1 MRTYWIV
8 WAISLAYGLIAQTTT
23 LIDPTTDGGFEGSHG
38 WTLVNSPTYPNRWCV
53 GSAAPPSQGNSC
65 LYISD
70 MTTCNRYQ
78 YSGLS
83 GGPTYVYA
91 HKQITV
97 PAGQSYLTISL
108 KAKLKGE
115 GNNDC
120 AILYLVPATV
130 SITPDAPLDDAY
142 RLFILYNSD
151 NQVFRKEGYRVND
164 GNFTAVS
171 HITCADAG
179 VYRLVIAWRSDYGIQ
194 NQPPASIDD
203 VSVVSSDTPS
213 DPPLGGGVI
222 DVPALPYTHP
232 TTSTPT
238 TCGSGNDL
246 FGFNVKNRCSISGG
260 AFDRGE
266 DRVWTFI
273 PTRGGCVRVQFTG
286 DTVNGTGWEEMNLLI
301 YEDNP
306 LSCGRCLRRS
316 ANRKV
321 HTHIFPV
328 QAGRKYYVVLESNWG
343 ENNTGCDDFLG
354 LTISAPDSA
363 LCALASLPLS
373 AQGVREFTVYPNP
386 ASEVV
391 RVQAT
396 GLEPGRPVSLR
407 VRDMLGRSLIEE
419 QTFPSHEGK
428 IDHTLGVSQLP
439 TGFYLVEVRQG
450 SSYASQR
457 LRIAP

>member
-1 MRTYWIV
+1 MRTYWIIV
-8 WAISLAYGLIAQTTT
+8 ALSLAYGLVAQTTT

-38 WTLVNSPTYPNRWCV
+38 WTLVNSSTYPNRWCV
-53 GSAAPPSQGNSC
+53 GNAAPPSQGNSC

-70 MTTCNRYQ
+70 TTTCNRYQ

-91 HKQITV
+91 YKQITV

-108 KAKLKGE
+108 KAKLYGE
-115 GNNDC
+115 GAFDC

-130 SITPDAPLDDAY
+130 SITPDVPLDDAY
-142 RLFILYNSD
+142 RLFILYND
-151 NQVFRKEGYRVND
+151 GNHIAEGYHVSNTT
-164 GNFTAVS
+164 FTAVS

-194 NQPPASIDD
+194 GQPPASIDE
-203 VSVVSSDTPS
+203 VSVVSSATPS

-222 DVPALPYTHP
+222 DISTLPYTHP
-232 TTSTPT
+232 TTPTPT

-266 DRVWTFI
+266 DRVWTFV
-273 PTRGGCVRVQFTG
+273 PTTSGCVRVQFTG
-286 DTVNGTGWEEMNLLI
+286 DTLNGTGWTEMKLLI

-306 LSCGRCLRRS
+306 LSCGRCIRS
-316 ANRKV
+316 SVTQKV

-328 QAGRKYYVVLESNWG
+328 QAGRKYYVVLESDWG
-343 ENNTGCDDFLG
+343 DGSYCDEFLG
-354 LTISAPDSA
+354 LTISAPDA
-363 LCALASLPLS
+363 NLCASASLPLS